1 MSEVQLLAWMFGIHL
16 VGFIAVGILM
26 LPAFRDDEP
35 PTDQDSGSDDGWGN
49 LPNSRPDPRGW
60 PGGGIPLPDAVQSSV
75 RLRGPGRLSDQP
87 GRRTVRRGPN
97 REPVRS
103 PGRRSPNHVP
113 ARR

>member
-1 MSEVQLLAWMFGIHL
+1 MSEVTLLAWMFGIHL

-26 LPAFRDDEP
+26 IPTLRDEDP

-49 LPNSRPDPRGW
+49 LPTERPDPKGW

-75 RLRGPGRLSDQP
+75 RMREGGRLADQVAQRQ
-87 GRRTVRRGPN
+87 RRPS
-97 REPVRS
+97 REPIRTPS
-103 PGRRSPNHVP
+103 RTPAHEP

>member
-26 LPAFRDDEP
+26 IPTLRDDEP

-60 PGGGIPLPDAVQSSV
+60 PGGGIPLPDAEQSSV
-75 RLRGPGRLSDQP
+75 RLRGHGRLSDQVDR
-87 GRRTVRRGPN
+87 RRTRRPS
-97 REPVRS
+97 REPVRT
-103 PGRRSPNHVP
+103 PGRSPAHVP

>member
-1 MSEVQLLAWMFGIHL
+1 MSEVSLLAWMFGIHL

-26 LPAFRDDEP
+26 IPALRDDEP

-60 PGGGIPLPDAVQSSV
+60 PGGGIPLPDAVQSNV
-75 RLRGPGRLSDQP
+75 RLRGHGRLSDNVE
-87 GRRTVRRGPN
+87 RRTTRRPS

-103 PGRRSPNHVP
+103 PGHSPGRRVP